1 LNSLHDVITY
11 TQSQK
16 AQQQQQQQAELIEM
30 HGHSDLEKLK
40 YNIAM
45 TQIGTTVTTS
55 ASAKHRSFLRYR
67 EPQITS

>member
-1 LNSLHDVITY
+1 LYAVITY

-16 AQQQQQQQAELIEM
+16 AQQQQQQAELIEM
-30 HGHSDLEKLK
+30 HGHFDLEKLK

-55 ASAKHRSFLRYR
+55 ASAKDRSFLRY
-67 EPQITS
+67 QKATG